1 MLDKIIAMCG
11 GREDMMMLLTDAVK
25 LISLFV
31 ASFGVILAYSYYAQM
46 KQELSIY
53 EIPKQVKERKNY
65 ITDVLFKEL
74 TSNLK
79 ILEIERGKKEGW
91 SKNMSMAIVGAVLA
105 FAIFLLLNGQLFIG
119 IIFPAIMLIILTKI
133 IGLISVSL
141 SEKLRMQ
148 MPYAI
153 DSVIRALSQHDD
165 LKSVLYD
172 ASAVL
177 EEPLKSM
184 FSEMSIRM
192 MQVSPDAV
200 LKEFMEEQKNIW
212 VYAFAFTLQ
221 NYLEETSKE
230 DTILQLRELKSV
242 IDKENKDKSA
252 NKAEKKMTVA
262 INYVLCAFA
271 VIGFFA
277 NLAMNPIGKT
287 FFFSSV
293 IGMVCFIVG
302 IILVI
307 VSIFS
312 NLLLGSGK
320 L

>member
-153 DSVIRALSQHDD
+153 DSVIRALSKNDD